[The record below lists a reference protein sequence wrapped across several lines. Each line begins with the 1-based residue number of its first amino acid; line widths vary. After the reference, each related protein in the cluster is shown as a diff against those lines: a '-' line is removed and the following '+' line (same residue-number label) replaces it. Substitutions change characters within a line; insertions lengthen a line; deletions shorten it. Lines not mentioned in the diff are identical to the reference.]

1 METKMT
7 LLERM
12 GLHRPELRA
21 WAMYDWANSAFV
33 LVVVT
38 AVFPIYFSNAAQ
50 ASGLTADQATAE
62 LSWATTIA
70 MVISALLSPT
80 LGALSDFL
88 AVRKKLLAASVLIGV
103 AGTALLGVVAIA
115 SWQQLLFFFSVGR
128 VALGLSFVFYDA
140 LLPHVAREEEL
151 DRVSS
156 AGYALGY
163 LGSALLLMALLF
175 VIQSPAT
182 FGFADAGGATR
193 FGFVAVAVWWGVF
206 SIPILRRV
214 PEPPRLIEGDE
225 TSAAGAVRITFTRLI
240 ETFRSLR
247 TSYKQ
252 AFLMLIAFMIYND
265 GIGTIISMA
274 GIYAVSRGL
283 PAQAVIISIL
293 LVQIVGIPFAFLFG
307 NLASRIGAKAS
318 ILIGVAVYAVIS
330 FVAYRM
336 EDVNDFYLLAFLVAT
351 VQGGTQA
358 LSRSLFASMVPKHK
372 SSEFFGFFSVFEK
385 VAGVMGPL
393 LFAVMIG
400 VTGSAQ
406 TAILSVLVFFVVGGA
421 LLALVDVDA
430 GQRRAKEEEA
440 RLHAAG

>member
-103 AGTALLGVVAIA
+103 AGTAMLGVVAIA
-115 SWQQLLFFFSVGR
+115 SWQQLLLFFSIGR

-225 TSAAGAVRITFTRLI
+225 TSAAGAVRVTFSRLI

-252 AFLMLIAFMIYND
+252 AFLMLVAFMIYND

-283 PAQAVIISIL
+283 PAQAVIIAIL

-336 EDVNDFYLLAFLVAT
+336 EDLNDFYLLAFLVAT

-406 TAILSVLVFFVVGGA
+406 TAILSVLIFFVVGGT
-421 LLALVDVDA
+421 LLAMVDVPA
-430 GQRRAKEEEA
+430 GQLRAKEEEA